1 MGKSSKYMGLKI
13 YNFSTMQKYMKYE
26 LCNMNYE
33 GFHESK
39 GRNIRKIQRQADFRV
54 QFQPGTQVV
63 KAQVWGK

>member
-1 MGKSSKYMGLKI
+1 
-13 YNFSTMQKYMKYE
+13 MKYE

-33 GFHESK
+33 GLHESK

-63 KAQVWGK
+63 KAQVGGK